1 MLQTAGLTGY
11 LDFTEDGKVERVD
24 TLPAQQLALE
34 TARLYGAE
42 GTPAKDAATLAQQQF
57 NLQSAL
63 ASGLL
68 PAVGDAPAGRSLEA
82 QRMAGKLQGESRVLL
97 DAYNRPV
104 LDDQGQ
110 PIYTMQGGDQTIE
123 ARLAESQMTLGKAAS
138 TLGIDRLAQEQSQFN
153 ERLQQERD
161 LAVGFTDFGQTV
173 ASRQQQAAQEMA
185 RQALEAQQAR
195 AALSAVTGMSQ
206 TAMQSPYGFG
216 AFRALGGLGGG
227 AGTAQQQIP
236 QQLAPIGFQ
245 FPTEAQAGTQVSP
258 QAYFPSGVPTL
269 GSLSQLPRSG
279 QEQLQAVL
287 GMTGTSPSQFGR
299 LAGSITPTVTP
310 QEQRT
315 VTRRKPKVIG
325 GAAI

>member
-1 MLQTAGLTGY
+1 MDL
-11 LDFTEDGKVERVD
+11 
-24 TLPAQQLALE
+24 
-34 TARLYGAE
+34 
-42 GTPAKDAATLAQQQF
+42 
-57 NLQSAL
+57 
-63 ASGLL
+63 
-68 PAVGDAPAGRSLEA
+68 
-82 QRMAGKLQGESRVLL
+82 GE
-97 DAYNRPV
+97 
-104 LDDQGQ
+104 
-110 PIYTMQGGDQTIE
+110 
-123 ARLAESQMTLGKAAS
+123 AAS
-138 TLGIDRLAQEQSQFN
+138 TLASQRLAEEQSQFN
-153 ERLQQERD
+153 RRLQQERD

-173 ASRQQQAAQEMA
+173 ASRQQQAEQEMA

-206 TAMQSPYGFG
+206 AAMQSPYGFG

-227 AGTAQQQIP
+227 AGTAQQQIT

-245 FPTEAQAGTQVSP
+245 FPTEAQAGTQLST

-269 GSLSQLPRSG
+269 GALSQLPRSG

-310 QEQRT
+310 QEQQT
-315 VTRRKPKVIG
+315 VTRRKPKVTG